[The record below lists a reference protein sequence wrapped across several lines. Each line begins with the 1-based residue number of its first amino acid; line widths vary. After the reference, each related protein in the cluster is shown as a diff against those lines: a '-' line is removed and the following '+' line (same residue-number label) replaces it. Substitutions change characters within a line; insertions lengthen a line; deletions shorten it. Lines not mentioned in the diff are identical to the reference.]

1 PLKTL
6 AEYHRAFLV
15 LSSLAHGYVW
25 GKFDEVSDRLPA
37 CIAKP
42 WVKVSDYLGISP
54 IVNHAAVVLW
64 NWRLIFPDEPFSL
77 NNLATLFT
85 FSNTPDE
92 SWFYLVTTAIEG
104 FGGRAITAIMSAIRA
119 IKTGNTQKL
128 IIALRDINSTIIDIN
143 ATLQRMHEKCD
154 PYVFYHM
161 IRPYLSG
168 WENEDRLPKGLI
180 YEGVD
185 GNDENGDPIY
195 RKYVG
200 ASAGQSA
207 LIQTLDIAL
216 NIEHYP
222 TGVKSQQTNG
232 HCFMKN
238 YTSGN

>member
-1 PLKTL
+1 
-6 AEYHRAFLV
+6 
-15 LSSLAHGYVW
+15 
-25 GKFDEVSDRLPA
+25 
-37 CIAKP
+37 
-42 WVKVSDYLGISP
+42 
-54 IVNHAAVVLW
+54 
-64 NWRLIFPDEPFSL
+64 
-77 NNLATLFT
+77 
-85 FSNTPDE
+85 
-92 SWFYLVTTAIEG
+92 
-104 FGGRAITAIMSAIRA
+104 MSAIRA
-119 IKTGNTQKL
+119 IKTGNNQKL

-207 LIQTLDIAL
+207 LIQALDIAL

-222 TGVKSQQTNG
+222 TGDLAKVANIRSYIVSQANYDSNITISSPDEDMGMLQGTTEMVRTYNESTNNVNTNNKEANTKVKITTTKSIEIKGTGGTNLIP
-232 HCFMKN
+232 FLKQMRDETMIQEIQN
-238 YTSGN
+238 FYE